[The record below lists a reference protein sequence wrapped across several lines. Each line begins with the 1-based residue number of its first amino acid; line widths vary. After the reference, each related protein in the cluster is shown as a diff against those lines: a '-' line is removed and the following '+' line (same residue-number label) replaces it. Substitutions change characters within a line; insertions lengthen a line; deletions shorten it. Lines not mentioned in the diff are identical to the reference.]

1 MIPQLSALFTYGIE
15 VGVLLSLMKSDK
27 NEDLLTERKCGMSLL
42 QVNGLSGGYTKK
54 LVLNDISFNVNAGEL
69 VGLIGLNG
77 AGKSTTIKHIIG
89 TMEQKKG
96 EILINGKSLKRDVE
110 QYRKQFSYVPETP
123 VLYDELTLDEHLK
136 LTAMAYNIPEKEF
149 QTRKNQLL
157 KEFKMEKRLNWFP
170 AHFSKGMKQKVM
182 IMCAFLVEPSLYII
196 DEPFV
201 GLDPLGI
208 QSLLH
213 LMHSMKASGAGILM
227 STHILATAE
236 KYCDSFIIL
245 HNGQIRA
252 KGTLDDLRQEF
263 AMPNASLDDL
273 YIELTKEEGD
283 NE

>member
-1 MIPQLSALFTYGIE
+1 
-15 VGVLLSLMKSDK
+15 
-27 NEDLLTERKCGMSLL
+27 MSLL

-54 LVLNDISFNVNAGEL
+54 LVLNDVSFQVNAGEL

-96 EILINGKSLKRDVE
+96 EILINGKSLKNDVE
-110 QYRKQFSYVPETP
+110 QYRKQFTYVPETP

-149 QTRKNQLL
+149 QERKTQLL

-182 IMCAFLVEPSLYII
+182 IMCAFLVKPSLYIV

-208 QSLLH
+208 QSLLD
-213 LMHSMKASGAGILM
+213 LMRSMKESGAGILM

-252 KGTLDDLRQEF
+252 KGTLEDLRREF

-273 YIELTKEEGD
+273 YIELTKEEEE